1 MKTADWAGARSSQV
15 IRVMVFKAGKTKG
28 QREGDLQA
36 TAFKLLDAPA
46 HNTGPESQVLA
57 L

>member
-15 IRVMVFKAGKTKG
+15 IRVMVFKAGKTKR
-28 QREGDLQA
+28 QRDGDLQA

-46 HNTGPESQVLA
+46 HNTGLKSKVMVQ
-57 L
+57 